1 MALSGKEYADLVAS
15 YILKNFGA
23 RGLVVY
29 REVSMGK
36 TIIGKNRHVDIL
48 VLRPETS
55 TVLAIE
61 CKYQDTLGTVDEKI
75 PYAIQ
80 DMQAMG
86 VPVCLAYAGGGF
98 SSGILHMLAACPIA
112 AQCLPAPSLEP
123 SRETREM
130 DIALAMAF
138 SFWDLVVANKKPFA
152 LPATEAL
159 VAPPVP
165 APLPAVTA
173 PAAALPPEPPAASLK
188 REALTAS
195 AGPLFAT
202 TREPTGRAD

>member
-1 MALSGKEYADLVAS
+1 MGMSGKEYADLVAS
-15 YILKNFGA
+15 YLLKNFGA
-23 RGLVVY
+23 RGLAVY

-48 VLRPETS
+48 VIHEQSS

-86 VPVCLAYAGGGF
+86 VPVCLAYAGAGF
-98 SSGILHMLAACPIA
+98 SAGILHLLAACPIA
-112 AQCLPAPSLEP
+112 AQCLPLPSLEP
-123 SRETREM
+123 GRETREL

-138 SFWDLVVANKKPFA
+138 RFWDLVVASKKPFVLPEPGSPRA
-152 LPATEAL
+152 LSVSADAAAAEAL
-159 VAPPVP
+159 SV
-165 APLPAVTA
+165 
-173 PAAALPPEPPAASLK
+173 
-188 REALTAS
+188 
-195 AGPLFAT
+195 GPLFANS
-202 TREPTGRAD
+202 REPD

>member
-23 RGLVVY
+23 RGLTVY

-48 VLRPETS
+48 VLREATS

-86 VPVCLAYAGGGF
+86 VPVCLAYAGSGF

-112 AQCLPAPSLEP
+112 AQCLPGPTLEP

-138 SFWDLVVANKKPFA
+138 SFWDLVVAHKKPFA
-152 LPATEAL
+152 LPHVEPQAMPEVAATEG
-159 VAPPVP
+159 
-165 APLPAVTA
+165 APL
-173 PAAALPPEPPAASLK
+173 ALPPAEPPPKQLAEVVSI
-188 REALTAS
+188 
-195 AGPLFAT
+195 GPLFSA
-202 TREPTGRAD
+202 REK

>member
-1 MALSGKEYADLVAS
+1 MGLSGKEYADLVAS

-23 RGLVVY
+23 RGLTVY

-48 VLRPETS
+48 VIHES
-55 TVLAIE
+55 QTVLAIE

-86 VPVCLAYAGGGF
+86 VPVCLVYAGNGF

-112 AQCLPAPSLEP
+112 AQCLPMSSLEP
-123 SRETREM
+123 SRETREL

-138 SFWDLVVANKKPFA
+138 RFWDLVVANKKPLV
-152 LPATEAL
+152 LPSTVVEARLPVIETRPVVSEAL
-159 VAPPVP
+159 ADTLSV
-165 APLPAVTA
+165 
-173 PAAALPPEPPAASLK
+173 
-188 REALTAS
+188 
-195 AGPLFAT
+195 GPLFAKS
-202 TREPTGRAD
+202 REPDGSVD

>member
-1 MALSGKEYADLVAS
+1 MGLSGKEYADLVAS

-23 RGLVVY
+23 RGLTVY

-36 TIIGKNRHVDIL
+36 TIIGKNRHIDIL
-48 VLRPETS
+48 VLHEATS

-61 CKYQDTLGTVDEKI
+61 CKYQDSLGTVDEKI

-86 VPVCLAYAGGGF
+86 VPVCLAYAGSGF

-112 AQCLPAPSLEP
+112 AQCLPPASLDP
-123 SRETREM
+123 SRETREL

-138 SFWDLVVANKKPFA
+138 RFWDLVVSNKRPFA
-152 LPATEAL
+152 LPAE
-159 VAPPVP
+159 P
-165 APLPAVTA
+165 APS
-173 PAAALPPEPPAASLK
+173 PAAAEPLAS
-188 REALTAS
+188 
-195 AGPLFAT
+195 
-202 TREPTGRAD
+202 D

>member
-23 RGLVVY
+23 RGLTVY

-48 VLRPETS
+48 VLREATS

-86 VPVCLAYAGGGF
+86 VPVCLAYAGSGF

-112 AQCLPAPSLEP
+112 AQCLPGATLEP

-138 SFWDLVVANKKPFA
+138 SFWDLVVAHKKPFA
-152 LPATEAL
+152 LPQVEPAAMPEVAATEG
-159 VAPPVP
+159 
-165 APLPAVTA
+165 APL
-173 PAAALPPEPPAASLK
+173 ALPPAEPPPKQLAEVVSI
-188 REALTAS
+188 
-195 AGPLFAT
+195 GPLFSA
-202 TREPTGRAD
+202 REK

>member
-1 MALSGKEYADLVAS
+1 MALTGKEYADLVAA
-15 YILKNFGA
+15 YILKNFGG
-23 RGLVVY
+23 RGLTVY

-36 TIIGKNRHVDIL
+36 TIIGKNRHLDIL
-48 VLRPETS
+48 VLREATS

-86 VPVCLAYAGGGF
+86 TPVCLAYAGGGF

-112 AQCLPAPSLEP
+112 AQCLPGPSLEP

-152 LPATEAL
+152 LPLAAAL
-159 VAPPVP
+159 VAEVP
-165 APLPAVTA
+165 APARPTREPSL
-173 PAAALPPEPPAASLK
+173 PEPSP
-188 REALTAS
+188 EALS

-202 TREPTGRAD
+202 AREPSGRVD

>member
-23 RGLVVY
+23 RGLTVY

-48 VLRPETS
+48 VLREATS

-86 VPVCLAYAGGGF
+86 VPVCLAYAGSGF

-112 AQCLPAPSLEP
+112 AQCLPGPALEP

-138 SFWDLVVANKKPFA
+138 SFWDLVVAHKKPFA
-152 LPATEAL
+152 LPQTEPLAVPQAAATQA
-159 VAPPVP
+159 
-165 APLPAVTA
+165 APL
-173 PAAALPPEPPAASLK
+173 ALPPAEPPPKQLAEVVSI
-188 REALTAS
+188 
-195 AGPLFAT
+195 GPLFGA
-202 TREPTGRAD
+202 RDK

>member
-1 MALSGKEYADLVAS
+1 MALTGKEYADLVAS

-23 RGLVVY
+23 RGLTVY

-48 VLRPETS
+48 VIHESSS
-55 TVLAIE
+55 TALAIE

-86 VPVCLAYAGGGF
+86 VPVCLAYAGSGF

-112 AQCLPAPSLEP
+112 AQCLPSASLQP
-123 SRETREM
+123 SRETREL
-130 DIALAMAF
+130 DIAIAMAF
-138 SFWDLVVANKKPFA
+138 RFWDLVVANKKPFE
-152 LPATEAL
+152 LTDTSPS
-159 VAPPVP
+159 
-165 APLPAVTA
+165 A
-173 PAAALPPEPPAASLK
+173 PAAAEPAGLAETL
-188 REALTAS
+188 AI
-195 AGPLFAT
+195 GPLFAKS
-202 TREPTGRAD
+202 RELD

>member
-1 MALSGKEYADLVAS
+1 MGMSGKEYADLVAS

-23 RGLVVY
+23 RGLTVY

-48 VLRPETS
+48 VIHQASS

-86 VPVCLAYAGGGF
+86 VPVCLAYAGNGF
-98 SSGILHMLAACPIA
+98 SAGILHMLAACPIA
-112 AQCLPAPSLEP
+112 AQCLPTPALEP
-123 SRETREM
+123 ARETREL

-138 SFWDLVVANKKPFA
+138 RFWDLVVANKRPFA
-152 LPATEAL
+152 LPD
-159 VAPPVP
+159 VAPPR
-165 APLPAVTA
+165 
-173 PAAALPPEPPAASLK
+173 PAAIAEARAEV
-188 REALTAS
+188 RAEEALS

-202 TREPTGRAD
+202 REPDGRVG

>member
-23 RGLVVY
+23 RGLTVY

-48 VLRPETS
+48 VLREATS

-86 VPVCLAYAGGGF
+86 VPVCLAYAGAGF

-112 AQCLPAPSLEP
+112 AQCLPGAALEP
-123 SRETREM
+123 SRDTREM

-138 SFWDLVVANKKPFA
+138 SFWDLVVAHKKPFA
-152 LPATEAL
+152 LPAPMVEA
-159 VAPPVP
+159 P
-165 APLPAVTA
+165 APATPPPPAL
-173 PAAALPPEPPAASLK
+173 PAAAPPPLALP
-188 REALTAS
+188 AS
-195 AGPLFAT
+195 AAVAPATSGPLFAI
-202 TREPTGRAD
+202 RRDPDGRAD

>member
-15 YILKNFGA
+15 YILKNFGG
-23 RGLVVY
+23 RGLTVY

-48 VLRPETS
+48 VLREATA

-61 CKYQDTLGTVDEKI
+61 CKYQDTFGTVDEKI

-86 VPVCLAYAGGGF
+86 LPVCLAYAGSGF

-112 AQCLPAPSLEP
+112 AQCLPVPSLEP
-123 SRETREM
+123 TRDTREM
-130 DIALAMAF
+130 DIAIAMAF
-138 SFWDLVVANKKPFA
+138 GFWDLVVASKKPFA
-152 LPATEAL
+152 LPVPPVAQLAPTA
-159 VAPPVP
+159 VAPPALTP
-165 APLPAVTA
+165 APA
-173 PAAALPPEPPAASLK
+173 PAPVP
-188 REALTAS
+188 EALS
-195 AGPLFAT
+195 VGPLFAVR
-202 TREPTGRAD
+202 REPDGRVD

>member
-23 RGLVVY
+23 RGLTVY

-36 TIIGKNRHVDIL
+36 TIIGKNRHLDIL
-48 VLRPETS
+48 VLREATS

-86 VPVCLAYAGGGF
+86 VPVCLAYAGSGF

-112 AQCLPAPSLEP
+112 AQCLPGPGLEP
-123 SRETREM
+123 TRETREM

-138 SFWDLVVANKKPFA
+138 SFWDLVVAHKKPFA
-152 LPATEAL
+152 LPQTVP
-159 VAPPVP
+159 VAPPQAAAPEAALSQAAPLALPAGEP
-165 APLPAVTA
+165 APKQLAEVV
-173 PAAALPPEPPAASLK
+173 SI
-188 REALTAS
+188 
-195 AGPLFAT
+195 GPLFGA
-202 TREPTGRAD
+202 REK

>member
-23 RGLVVY
+23 RGLTVY

-48 VLRPETS
+48 VLREATS

-86 VPVCLAYAGGGF
+86 VPVCLAYAGSGF

-112 AQCLPAPSLEP
+112 AQCLPGPTLEP

-138 SFWDLVVANKKPFA
+138 SFWDLVVAHKKPFA
-152 LPATEAL
+152 LPQVEPPAMPEVAVTEG
-159 VAPPVP
+159 
-165 APLPAVTA
+165 APL
-173 PAAALPPEPPAASLK
+173 ALPPAEPPPKQLAEVVSI
-188 REALTAS
+188 
-195 AGPLFAT
+195 GPLFSA
-202 TREPTGRAD
+202 REK

>member
-1 MALSGKEYADLVAS
+1 MGLSGKEYADLVAS

-48 VLRPETS
+48 VIHEAS
-55 TVLAIE
+55 SAVLAIE

-98 SSGILHMLAACPIA
+98 SAGILHMLAACPIA
-112 AQCLPAPSLEP
+112 AQCLPGSALEP
-123 SRETREM
+123 GRETREL

-138 SFWDLVVANKKPFA
+138 RFWDLVVANKKAFVLA
-152 LPATEAL
+152 EAE
-159 VAPPVP
+159 AR
-165 APLPAVTA
+165 
-173 PAAALPPEPPAASLK
+173 PAAAPEP
-188 REALTAS
+188 LTDTLS
-195 AGPLFAT
+195 AGPLFANS
-202 TREPTGRAD
+202 RGPDDRVD

>member
-23 RGLVVY
+23 RGLTVY

-48 VLRPETS
+48 VLREATS

-86 VPVCLAYAGGGF
+86 VPVCLAYAGAGF

-112 AQCLPAPSLEP
+112 AQCLPGAALEP

-130 DIALAMAF
+130 DIALAMAY
-138 SFWDLVVANKKPFA
+138 SFWDLVVAHKKPFA
-152 LPATEAL
+152 LPTLIAET
-159 VAPPVP
+159 P
-165 APLPAVTA
+165 APAPTTTPPPAL
-173 PAAALPPEPPAASLK
+173 PAAAPPPLALPASPAVVPTTS
-188 REALTAS
+188 
-195 AGPLFAT
+195 GPLFAT
-202 TREPTGRAD
+202 RRDPDGRAD

>member
-1 MALSGKEYADLVAS
+1 MGMSGKEYADLVAS

-23 RGLVVY
+23 RGLTVY

-48 VLRPETS
+48 VIHQASS
-55 TVLAIE
+55 TVVAIE

-86 VPVCLAYAGGGF
+86 VPVCLAYAGNGF
-98 SSGILHMLAACPIA
+98 SAGILHMLAACPIA
-112 AQCLPAPSLEP
+112 AQCLPTPALEP
-123 SRETREM
+123 ARETREL

-138 SFWDLVVANKKPFA
+138 RFWDLVVANKRPFA
-152 LPATEAL
+152 LPDVTPPRPAAIAEARAEVRAEEAL
-159 VAPPVP
+159 
-165 APLPAVTA
+165 
-173 PAAALPPEPPAASLK
+173 
-188 REALTAS
+188 S

-202 TREPTGRAD
+202 TREPEGRAD

>member
-1 MALSGKEYADLVAS
+1 MALTGREYADLIAS

-23 RGLVVY
+23 RGLTVY

-36 TIIGKNRHVDIL
+36 TIIGKNRQLDIL
-48 VLRPETS
+48 VLHQES
-55 TVLAIE
+55 SAVLAIE

-86 VPVCLAYAGGGF
+86 VPVCLTYAGKGF

-112 AQCLPAPSLEP
+112 AQCLPGPTLEP
-123 SRETREM
+123 TRETREL

-138 SFWDLVVANKKPFA
+138 RFWDLVVANKKPFV
-152 LPATEAL
+152 LPAIVESAPEL
-159 VAPPVP
+159 VAEAPPMTTP
-165 APLPAVTA
+165 APVTA
-173 PAAALPPEPPAASLK
+173 PSPTSVLGVPSETVGATS
-188 REALTAS
+188 
-195 AGPLFAT
+195 GPLFASV
-202 TREPTGRAD
+202 READ

>member
-23 RGLVVY
+23 RGLTVY

-48 VLRPETS
+48 VLREATS

-86 VPVCLAYAGGGF
+86 VPVCLAYAGAGF

-112 AQCLPAPSLEP
+112 AQCLPGAALEP

-138 SFWDLVVANKKPFA
+138 SFWDLVVAHKKPFA
-152 LPATEAL
+152 LSPPSVEASPPAT
-159 VAPPVP
+159 APPP
-165 APLPAVTA
+165 AL
-173 PAAALPPEPPAASLK
+173 PAAAPPPLALP
-188 REALTAS
+188 AS
-195 AGPLFAT
+195 AAPAPVASGPLFAT
-202 TREPTGRAD
+202 RRDPDGRVD

>member
-1 MALSGKEYADLVAS
+1 MGLSGKEYADLVAA
-15 YILKNFGA
+15 YVLKNFGA
-23 RGLVVY
+23 RGLTVY

-36 TIIGKNRHVDIL
+36 TIIGKNRHLDIL
-48 VLRPETS
+48 VIHEATS

-86 VPVCLAYAGGGF
+86 VPVCLAYAGSGF

-112 AQCLPAPSLEP
+112 AQCLPAPGLQP
-123 SRETREM
+123 SRETREL

-138 SFWDLVVANKKPFA
+138 KFWDLVVAHKRPFV
-152 LPATEAL
+152 L
-159 VAPPVP
+159 
-165 APLPAVTA
+165 
-173 PAAALPPEPPAASLK
+173 PEPPAAPVVAV
-188 REALTAS
+188 REPVAS
-195 AGPLFAT
+195 EPSSDTLAVGPLFANSRLT
-202 TREPTGRAD
+202 EVDS